1 MKDWLLNYDID
12 LETKIVVMSIASSD
26 EGDMMSKP
34 FIIVGTDD
42 LSLFRNWFQIFQD
55 SYDPSVVL

>member
-55 SYDPSVVL
+55 SYDPSVL